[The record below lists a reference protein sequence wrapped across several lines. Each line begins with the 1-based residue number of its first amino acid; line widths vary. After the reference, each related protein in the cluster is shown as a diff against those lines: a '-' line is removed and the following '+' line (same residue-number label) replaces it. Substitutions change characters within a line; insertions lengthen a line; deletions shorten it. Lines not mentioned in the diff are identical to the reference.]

1 MTQEPLDEQALR
13 RRAAEAGQDHVFRFW
28 NDLGEDSRQHL
39 LAQLAGVDFDELA
52 DLIRHHVTGV
62 PSTAGPLVLPP
73 DLRPAPFIPLPTS
86 EADTARRRRMRNLG
100 EEILAAGKA
109 AAFVVAGG
117 QGTRLGYEGPKGAF
131 PIGPVSE
138 RPLFEIF
145 AHAILATRRAYA
157 APIPWYIMTSRANDR
172 ETREFFEAHNY
183 FDLPVGD
190 VKFFAQGMMPAVDLQ
205 GKLLLA
211 KRDELAWNPDG
222 HGGSI
227 RALARCGMLA
237 DMAARGIEYVS
248 YFQVDNPLVPPL
260 DPVFLGYH
268 ADAQS
273 DLSSK
278 MARKRDP
285 KEKLGAFCLSAGL
298 RPGAAHPE
306 RGEAGLRPGGAGRLH
321 VIEYSDLP
329 DDLAEARNPDG
340 SLRFEAGSIA
350 IHILSRRFVERLSG
364 GRRFALPFHRA
375 EKKIPCVDEKG
386 RRQSPDRPNGIK
398 FETFV
403 FDALPMAERPVVLEI
418 DRCREFSPVKN
429 ADGPDSPATA
439 RRDMVRLDAR
449 RLEEAGVKIPRDAAG
464 EPKFKVEIS
473 PLVARSEEELK
484 AVVARLNLRAVTA
497 DVYLG
502 PEDVPTS

>member
-1 MTQEPLDEQALR
+1 MFALPRWWLDERNSVTQEPLDEQALR
-13 RRAAEAGQDHVFRFW
+13 QRAAEAGQEHVFRFW
-28 NDLGEDSRQHL
+28 GDLGKESRQHL

-62 PSTAGPLVLPP
+62 PSTAGPTALPP
-73 DLRPAPFIPLPTS
+73 DLRPAPFIPLPTA
-86 EADTARRRRMRNLG
+86 EADVARRRDMRELG

-109 AAFVVAGG
+109 AAMVVAGG

-145 AHAILATRRAYA
+145 AHAILAARRAYA
-157 APIPWYIMTSRANDR
+157 APIPWYIMTSQANDL
-172 ETREFFEAHNY
+172 ETRDFFEAHNY
-183 FDLPVGD
+183 FDLPVTD
-190 VKFFAQGMMPAVDLQ
+190 IKCFAQGMMPAVDLQ

-260 DPVFLGYH
+260 DPVFLGCH
-268 ADAQS
+268 ADARS
-273 DLSSK
+273 DMSSK

-285 KEKLGAFCLSAGL
+285 KEKLGVFCMT
-298 RPGAAHPE
+298 E
-306 RGEAGLRPGGAGRLH
+306 GRLH

-329 DDLAEARNPDG
+329 NTLAEERNTDG
-340 SLRFEAGSIA
+340 SLRFGAGSIA

-386 RRQSPDRPNGIK
+386 RTRSPDRPNGVK

-418 DRCREFSPVKN
+418 DRRCEFSPVKN
-429 ADGPDSPATA
+429 ADGLDTPATA
-439 RRDMVRLDAR
+439 RRDMVRLDAK
-449 RLEEAGVKIPRDAAG
+449 RLEEAGVKVPRDAAG

-473 PLVARSEEELK
+473 PLVARRAEELK
-484 AVVARLNLRAVTA
+484 AVVARLNLRAIVA

-502 PEDVPTS
+502 PEDVPPS

>member
-1 MTQEPLDEQALR
+1 VTQEPLDEQALR
-13 RRAAEAGQDHVFRFW
+13 RRIAEAGQEHVFRFW
-28 NDLGEDSRQHL
+28 NDLGEESRRRL
-39 LAQLAGVDFDELA
+39 LAQLAGVDFDELT
-52 DLIRHHVTGV
+52 DLIQHHVTGI
-62 PSTAGPLVLPP
+62 PSTAGPTTLPP
-73 DLRPAPFIPLPTS
+73 DLQPAPFIPLPRA
-86 EADTARRRRMRNLG
+86 EANAARRRDMRELG
-100 EEILAAGKA
+100 EEILASGKA
-109 AAFVVAGG
+109 AAMVVAGG

-145 AHAILATRRAYA
+145 AHAILAARRAYA
-157 APIPWYIMTSRANDR
+157 APIPWYIMTSPANDL
-172 ETREFFEAHNY
+172 ETRDFFEAHNY
-183 FDLPVGD
+183 FDLPVTD
-190 VKFFAQGMMPAVDLQ
+190 VKCFAQGMMPAVDLQ

-237 DMAARGIEYVS
+237 DMAARGIESIS

-268 ADAQS
+268 ADARS
-273 DLSSK
+273 DMSSK

-285 KEKLGAFCLSAGL
+285 KEKLGVFCLSAGL
-298 RPGAAHPE
+298 RPGA
-306 RGEAGLRPGGAGRLH
+306 AGLRPGGAGRLH

-329 DDLAEARNPDG
+329 DALAEARNPDG

-350 IHILSRRFVERLSG
+350 IHILSRSFVERLSG

-375 EKKIPCVDEKG
+375 EKKIPYVDEKG
-386 RRQSPDRPNGIK
+386 RTRSPDRPNGIK

-418 DRCREFSPVKN
+418 DRRREFSPVKN
-429 ADGPDSPATA
+429 ADGLDTPATA
-439 RRDMVRLDAR
+439 RRDMVRLDAK
-449 RLEEAGVKIPRDAAG
+449 RLEEAGVKVPRDAAG

-473 PLVARSEEELK
+473 PLLARGAEELK
-484 AVVARLNLRAVTA
+484 AVVARLHLRVIVA

-502 PEDVPTS
+502 PEDVPPS